1 MNILTNNILETGTG
15 FWNPLL
21 GLCFFLIIILFV
33 YLIRS
38 LGEKKYKENTEQDL
52 PFFAGNLP
60 SEKSLRVHK
69 IYWGFFE
76 ALKGYYRRI
85 KALHTGIVNDYI
97 YWFVLVVVILLI
109 ILTSSV
115 IL

>member
-1 MNILTNNILETGTG
+1 MSILNNILETGTG

-21 GLCFFLIIILFV
+21 GLGFFLLIILLV

-38 LGEKKYKENTEQDL
+38 QGEKKYKEKTEQTL

-60 SEKSLRVHK
+60 SRKSLRIYN

-76 ALKGYYRRI
+76 ALKEYYRWL
-85 KALHTGIVNDYI
+85 KAVHTGIINDYI
-97 YWFVLVVVILLI
+97 YWFVLVLVILLT
-109 ILTSSV
+109 ILISSV

>member
-1 MNILTNNILETGTG
+1 MSILTNILETGTG

-21 GLCFFLIIILFV
+21 GLSFGLIIILLV

-38 LGEKKYKENTEQDL
+38 QGERKYKEKTEQTL

-60 SEKSLRVHK
+60 SRKSLKIHN

-76 ALKGYYRRI
+76 ALKEYYSWL
-85 KALHTGIVNDYI
+85 KAVHTGIINDYI
-97 YWFVLVVVILLI
+97 YWFVTVLVILLT
-109 ILTSSV
+109 ILILFV